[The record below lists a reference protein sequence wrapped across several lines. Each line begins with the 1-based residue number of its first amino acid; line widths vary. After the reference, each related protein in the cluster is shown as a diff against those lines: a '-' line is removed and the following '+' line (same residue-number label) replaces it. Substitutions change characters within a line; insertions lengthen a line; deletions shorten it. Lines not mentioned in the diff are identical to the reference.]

1 MKRLSTVLGAWCAVL
16 LVVVGVTATNATPA
30 GAAQRESFASR
41 VLTTGLENPWEITWG
56 PDGYLWVTEKSA
68 GRVTRVHPT
77 NGSKTTA
84 VTIGE
89 VVATEG
95 AQDGLLG
102 MALHPG
108 LLKEGADQYVYLAY
122 TYDAD
127 PAAGALDRRNKITRY
142 TYNSETEKLR
152 SPVDLITGLPAS
164 NDHNSGRLAL
174 GPDHKLYYTIGD
186 QGNNQFANY
195 CKPIRSQMVPTAD
208 EVQSDDWTA
217 YQGKIL
223 RLNLDGSIP
232 DDNPVIGDVR
242 SHVYSYGH
250 RNAQGIVFGPDQKLY
265 ASEHGPKTD
274 DEVNIIDAGKNY
286 GWPDVL
292 GYKDDKAYVYGN
304 WSASKDVPCGSLDYD
319 DYVIP
324 PSVPKQEETGFVH
337 PDFVPP
343 IKAFFTVPTG
353 FDFRDPRCP
362 VEEFLCWPTLAPSS
376 LDVYTARDG
385 VPGWANSLLM
395 PTLKSGS
402 VYRLKLSADGNA
414 IRGRRVP
421 YWRTV
426 NRYRDIAINPNN
438 RTFYVATD
446 ASGLARNRWGRPT
459 LTLENPGA
467 ILVFRY
473 APFG

>member
-1 MKRLSTVLGAWCAVL
+1 MKRLSTVLAVWCSVL
-16 LVVVGVTATNATPA
+16 LVAAGVTATSATPA
-30 GAAQRESFASR
+30 GAAQRESFAAR
-41 VLTTGLENPWEITWG
+41 VLTTGLQNPWEVTWG
-56 PDGYLWVTEKSA
+56 PDGFLWVTEKSA

-77 NGSKTTA
+77 DGSQATA
-84 VTIGE
+84 LKIDE

-102 MALHPG
+102 MALHPQ
-108 LLKEGADQYVYLAY
+108 LLRGTDNQYVYLAY

-127 PAAGALDRRNKITRY
+127 PAPGSLDRRMKISRY
-142 TYNSETEKLR
+142 AYDSETEKLR
-152 SPVDLITGLPAS
+152 DPVDLITGLPAS
-164 NDHNSGRLAL
+164 NDHNSGRLVF

-208 EVQSDDWTA
+208 EVQNNDWTT

-223 RLNLDGSIP
+223 RLDLDGSVP
-232 DDNPVIGDVR
+232 ADNPVIDGVR

-250 RNAQGIVFGPDQKLY
+250 RNAQGIVFGPDQQLY
-265 ASEHGPKTD
+265 ANEHGPKTD
-274 DEVNIIDAGKNY
+274 DEVNIIHAGKNY
-286 GWPDVL
+286 GWPHVV
-292 GYKDDKAYVYGN
+292 GYQDDQAYVYGN
-304 WSASKDVPCGSLDYD
+304 WSASQGVPCGALDYD

-324 PSVPKQEETGFVH
+324 PSVPTQEESAFND
-337 PDFVPP
+337 PFVPP
-343 IKAFFTVPTG
+343 IKTFFTVRDG
-353 FDFRDPRCP
+353 FDFLDPRCP

-376 LDVYTARDG
+376 FDFYTATDG
-385 VPGWANSLLM
+385 VPGWDNSLLM
-395 PTLKSGS
+395 PTLKSGT
-402 VYRLKLSADGNA
+402 VYRLKLSADGDA

-459 LTLENPGA
+459 LELENPGS

-473 APFG
+473 APLG

>member
-1 MKRLSTVLGAWCAVL
+1 M
-16 LVVVGVTATNATPA
+16 
-30 GAAQRESFASR
+30 Q
-41 VLTTGLENPWEITWG
+41 NPWEITWG
-56 PDGYLWVTEKSA
+56 PDGFLWVTEKTA
-68 GRVTRVHPT
+68 GRVTRVHPSD
-77 NGSKTTA
+77 GSQKTA
-84 VTIGE
+84 LRIDE

-102 MALHPG
+102 MALHPQ
-108 LLKEGADQYVYLAY
+108 LLQDGDNQYVYLAY

-127 PAAGALDRRNKITRY
+127 PASGALDRRNKITRY

-152 SPVDLITGLPAS
+152 DPVDLITGLPAS
-164 NDHNSGRLAL
+164 NDHNSGRMAF

-208 EVQSDDWTA
+208 EVASHDWTA

-223 RLNLDGSIP
+223 RLDLDGSVP
-232 DDNPVIGDVR
+232 ADNPVIGGVR

-250 RNAQGIVFGPDQKLY
+250 RNAQGIVFGPGQKLY
-265 ASEHGPKTD
+265 ANEHGPKTD
-274 DEVNIIDAGKNY
+274 DEINIIQAGGNY

-292 GYKDDKAYVYGN
+292 GYQDDKAYVYGN
-304 WSASKDVPCGSLDYD
+304 WSASQDVPCGSLDYD

-324 PSVPKQEETGFVH
+324 ESVPTQEESEFRH
-337 PDFVPP
+337 PDLVPP

-353 FDFRDPRCP
+353 FDFRSPKCP
-362 VEEFLCWPTLAPSS
+362 VEGFLCWPTLAPSS
-376 LDVYTARDG
+376 LDVYAADDG
-385 VPGWANSLLM
+385 VPGWDNSLLM
-395 PTLKSGS
+395 PTLKSGT
-402 VYRLKLSADGNA
+402 VYVLKLSADGDS

-426 NRYRDIAINPNN
+426 NRYRDIAIDPDN

-446 ASGLARNRWGRPT
+446 ATGLARNRWGRPT
-459 LTLENPGA
+459 LELENPGS

-473 APFG
+473 APLG